1 MKTCVKCNVLK
12 PLSEFYVSRG
22 MRDGRRNDCKACNLA
37 EKHERYLR
45 NRERD
50 IARVKKWQQENRDR
64 LNEYRR
70 KHRQRPE
77 VKRRERAGHL
87 RRKFGIT
94 LDDYDRRLAEQ
105 GGGCAVC
112 GNPPRDDISLHVD
125 HEHQTGRIRGLLC
138 FRCNNALGDL
148 GDDPDVLIRAASYV
162 GPVAK
167 HPALEKRLAALKAAT
182 N

>member
-1 MKTCVKCNVLK
+1 MKACVKCKVLK
-12 PLSEFYVSRG
+12 PLSEFYVSKG

-50 IARVKKWQQENRDR
+50 IARVKKWQQENRER

-70 KHRQRPE
+70 KHRR
-77 VKRRERAGHL
+77 
-87 RRKFGIT
+87 
-94 LDDYDRRLAEQ
+94 Q

-112 GNPPRDDISLHVD
+112 ANPPRGVMSLHVD
-125 HEHQTGRIRGLLC
+125 HEHRTGRIRGLLC
-138 FRCNNALGDL
+138 FKCNNALGDL
-148 GDDPDVLIRAASYV
+148 GDDPDVLIRAASYL

-167 HPALEKRLAALKAAT
+167 HPALERRLAAPKVAT